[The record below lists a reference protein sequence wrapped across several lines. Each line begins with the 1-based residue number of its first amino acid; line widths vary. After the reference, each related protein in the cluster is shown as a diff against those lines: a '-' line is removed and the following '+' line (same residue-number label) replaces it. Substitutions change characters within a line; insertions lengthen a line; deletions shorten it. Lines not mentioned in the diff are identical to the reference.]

1 MSTPI
6 AARIPATRRLA
17 GLVLISLAALAAA
30 ASPALAGASAKPAG
44 RQSGKTIV
52 LHYYSVVTSLV
63 YTGPDGTVAPHPPQK
78 PEAGGR
84 LEIFELAYKG
94 THQSHSK
101 RFAATSHT
109 ICVFKTAKSAPTC
122 DGQTAVGGNQM
133 VLFHTPSDGA
143 PTISGGTGRYAGA
156 TGGAAMKQ
164 VGNENDSD
172 VVVTLH
178 LRN

>member
-1 MSTPI
+1 MSTQF
-6 AARIPATRRLA
+6 AHRIRATRRFA
-17 GLVLISLAALAAA
+17 GLGLVGLAALAAA
-30 ASPALAGASAKPAG
+30 TSPALASGSAQPSG
-44 RQSGKTIV
+44 RQTGKTIV

-78 PEAGGR
+78 AEAGGR

-101 RFAATSHT
+101 RFVATSHT
-109 ICVFKTAKSAPTC
+109 ICIFKTAKGAPTC

-143 PTISGGTGRYAGA
+143 PAISGGTGRYAGA
-156 TGGAAMKQ
+156 TGGATMKQ
-164 VGNENDSD
+164 VGGGNDSD
-172 VVVTLH
+172 IVVTVH
-178 LRN
+178 LRK

>member
-1 MSTPI
+1 VSTRI
-6 AARIPATRRLA
+6 AFRIPAVRRLA
-17 GLVLISLAALAAA
+17 GLGLVSLAALAAA

-63 YTGPDGTVAPHPPQK
+63 YTGPDGTVAPRPPPK
-78 PEAGGR
+78 PEAGGQ

-101 RFAATSHT
+101 RFVATSHT
-109 ICVFKTAKSAPTC
+109 ICIFKTAKGAPTC

-143 PTISGGTGRYAGA
+143 PAVSGGTGRYAGA
-156 TGGAAMKQ
+156 TGGATMKQ
-164 VGNENDSD
+164 VGGGNDSD
-172 VVVTLH
+172 VVVTVQ
-178 LRN
+178 LRK

>member
-6 AARIPATRRLA
+6 AARIPAVRRLA
-17 GLVLISLAALAAA
+17 GLGLISLAALAAA

-78 PEAGGR
+78 AEVGGQ
-84 LEIFELAYKG
+84 LEIFELAYTG
-94 THQSHSK
+94 THLNHSK
-101 RFAATSHT
+101 RFTATSHT
-109 ICVFKTAKSAPTC
+109 LCVFKTANGAPTC

-156 TGGAAMKQ
+156 TGSATMKE
-164 VGNENDSD
+164 VGSHNNSD
-172 VVVTLH
+172 VVVTVH
-178 LRN
+178 LAK

>member
-1 MSTPI
+1 VSTQI
-6 AARIPATRRLA
+6 AARIPAARRLA
-17 GLVLISLAALAAA
+17 GLGLISLAALAAA
-30 ASPALAGASAKPAG
+30 AGPALAGASAKPAG

-109 ICVFKTAKSAPTC
+109 ICVFKTAKGAPTC

-143 PTISGGTGRYAGA
+143 PAISGGTGRYAGA
-156 TGGAAMKQ
+156 TGGATMKQ
-164 VGNENDSD
+164 VGNGNDSD
-172 VVVTLH
+172 IVVTVH
-178 LRN
+178 LSN